1 MEVQSVI
8 NESALK
14 EARKYLI
21 KPGIRKISAIASAA
35 FVLLAAYCMLAGRPS
50 TMLLA
55 VFAIVIFYGE
65 LKMIESRQIKGFL
78 KKLDELYGKKEV
90 IAPIVFRDADILI
103 QNPLS
108 GGKNAVRYEV
118 MDTLIETALFPSL
131 YKGVADHNHC
141 ERWNGFRRKRQVL
154 ENDGRKDAGL
164 KEKIWKEII
173 QNICKMEKIQ
183 K

>member
-35 FVLLAAYCMLAGRPS
+35 FVLLAAYCMLTGRPS

-65 LKMIESRQIKGFL
+65 LKMIESKQIKGFL
-78 KKLDELYGKKEV
+78 KKLKELYGKTEV
-90 IAPIVFRDADILI
+90 IAPI
-103 QNPLS
+103 
-108 GGKNAVRYEV
+108 RYEV
-118 MDTLIETALFPSL
+118 MDTLIETEHYFLLFT
-131 YKGVADHNHC
+131 KEWQITIIA
-141 ERWNGFRRKRQVL
+141 K
-154 ENDGRKDAGL
+154 DGMDSGEKDRFLKMMEEKMPGL
-164 KEKIWKEII
+164 KRKYGK
-173 QNICKMEKIQ
+173 K
-183 K
+183 

>member
-35 FVLLAAYCMLAGRPS
+35 FVLLAAYCMLTGRPS

-65 LKMIESRQIKGFL
+65 LKMIESKQIKGFL
-78 KKLDELYGKKEV
+78 KKLKELYGKTEV

-103 QNPLS
+103 Q
-108 GGKNAVRYEV
+108 KNAVRYEV
-118 MDTLIETALFPSL
+118 MDTLIETEHYFLLFT
-131 YKGVADHNHC
+131 KEWQITIIA
-141 ERWNGFRRKRQVL
+141 K
-154 ENDGRKDAGL
+154 DGMDSGEKDRFLKMMEEKMPGL
-164 KEKIWKEII
+164 KRKYGK
-173 QNICKMEKIQ
+173 K
-183 K
+183 

>member
-35 FVLLAAYCMLAGRPS
+35 FVLLAAYCMLTGRPS

-65 LKMIESRQIKGFL
+65 LKMIESKQIKGFL
-78 KKLDELYGKKEV
+78 KKLNELYGKTEV

-103 QNPLS
+103 LFTKEWQITIIAKDGMDS
-108 GGKNAVRYEV
+108 GE
-118 MDTLIETALFPSL
+118 
-131 YKGVADHNHC
+131 
-141 ERWNGFRRKRQVL
+141 
-154 ENDGRKDAGL
+154 KDRFLKMMEEKMPGL
-164 KEKIWKEII
+164 KRKYGK
-173 QNICKMEKIQ
+173 K
-183 K
+183 

>member
-35 FVLLAAYCMLAGRPS
+35 FVLLAAYCMLTGRPS

-65 LKMIESRQIKGFL
+65 T
-78 KKLDELYGKKEV
+78 EV
-90 IAPIVFRDADILI
+90 IASIVFRDADILI

-118 MDTLIETALFPSL
+118 MDTLIETEHYFLLFT
-131 YKGVADHNHC
+131 KEWQITIIA
-141 ERWNGFRRKRQVL
+141 K
-154 ENDGRKDAGL
+154 DGMDSGEKDRFLKMMEEKMPGL
-164 KEKIWKEII
+164 KRKYGK
-173 QNICKMEKIQ
+173 K
-183 K
+183 

>member
-55 VFAIVIFYGE
+55 VFAIVIFYG
-65 LKMIESRQIKGFL
+65 
-78 KKLDELYGKKEV
+78 KLDELYGKKEV
-90 IAPIVFRDADILI
+90 IAPIVFRDTDILI

-118 MDTLIETALFPSL
+118 MDTLIETEHYFLLFT
-131 YKGVADHNHC
+131 KEWQITIIA
-141 ERWNGFRRKRQVL
+141 K
-154 ENDGRKDAGL
+154 DGMDSGEKDRFLKMMEEKMPGL
-164 KEKIWKEII
+164 KRKYGK
-173 QNICKMEKIQ
+173 K
-183 K
+183 

>member
-1 MEVQSVI
+1 M
-8 NESALK
+8 K
-14 EARKYLI
+14 
-21 KPGIRKISAIASAA
+21 
-35 FVLLAAYCMLAGRPS
+35 
-50 TMLLA
+50 
-55 VFAIVIFYGE
+55 
-65 LKMIESRQIKGFL
+65 
-78 KKLDELYGKKEV
+78 ELYGKTEV

-118 MDTLIETALFPSL
+118 MDTLIETEHYFLLFTKEWQITIIAKDGMDSGEKDRFL
-131 YKGVADHNHC
+131 KMN
-141 ERWNGFRRKRQVL
+141 
-154 ENDGRKDAGL
+154 GRKDAGL

>member
-35 FVLLAAYCMLAGRPS
+35 FVLLAAYCMLTGRPS

-65 LKMIESRQIKGFL
+65 LKMIESKQIKGFL
-78 KKLDELYGKKEV
+78 KKLDELFGKKEASHSRKEGMATARSACSRAKGKKRGWPRPLAKPP
-90 IAPIVFRDADILI
+90 IA
-103 QNPLS
+103 
-108 GGKNAVRYEV
+108 
-118 MDTLIETALFPSL
+118 
-131 YKGVADHNHC
+131 
-141 ERWNGFRRKRQVL
+141 RKR
-154 ENDGRKDAGL
+154 KAGAGA
-164 KEKIWKEII
+164 EAGDD
-173 QNICKMEKIQ
+173 ICRI
-183 K
+183 

>member
-65 LKMIESRQIKGFL
+65 LKMIESKQIKGL
-78 KKLDELYGKKEV
+78 KY
-90 IAPIVFRDADILI
+90 
-103 QNPLS
+103 
-108 GGKNAVRYEV
+108 AVRYEV
-118 MDTLIETALFPSL
+118 MDIFIETEHYFLLFT
-131 YKGVADHNHC
+131 KEWQITIIA
-141 ERWNGFRRKRQVL
+141 K
-154 ENDGRKDAGL
+154 DGMDSGEKDRFLKMMEEKMPGL
-164 KEKIWKEII
+164 KRKYVK
-173 QNICKMEKIQ
+173 K
-183 K
+183 

>member
-35 FVLLAAYCMLAGRPS
+35 FV
-50 TMLLA
+50 LLA

-108 GGKNAVRYEV
+108 GGKSAVKYEV
-118 MDTLIETALFPSL
+118 MDTLIETEHYFLLFT
-131 YKGVADHNHC
+131 KEWQITIIA
-141 ERWNGFRRKRQVL
+141 K
-154 ENDGRKDAGL
+154 DGMDSGEKDRFLKMMEGKMPGL
-164 KEKIWKEII
+164 KRKYGK
-173 QNICKMEKIQ
+173 K
-183 K
+183 